1 MRWVNT
7 VSIRE
12 LRNSGG
18 EVIARVAGGET
29 LLVTR
34 DGEPVARVTPL
45 PRRPA
50 SAEGLQER
58 RRCLP
63 RVDADALQADID
75 DVLDP
80 AL

>member
-50 SAEGLQER
+50 SAEV
-58 RRCLP
+58 LP

>member
-1 MRWVNT
+1 M
-7 VSIRE
+7 RE

-50 SAEGLQER
+50 
-58 RRCLP
+58 
-63 RVDADALQADID
+63 
-75 DVLDP
+75 
-80 AL
+80 